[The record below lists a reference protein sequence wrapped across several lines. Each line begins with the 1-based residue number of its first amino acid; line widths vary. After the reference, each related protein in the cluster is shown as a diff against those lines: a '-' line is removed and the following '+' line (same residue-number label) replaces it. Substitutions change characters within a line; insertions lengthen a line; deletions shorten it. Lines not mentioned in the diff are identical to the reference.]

1 MAMPA
6 LPRSRRRGTARVSS
20 AHAAANDVGERPIMH
35 MAPATKQWTLDE
47 LHSLPDDG
55 NKYELIHGELFVT
68 PAPAPTHETILAR
81 LRRALEPYVVA
92 NDLGLVFSP
101 RSIVQIRGSEV
112 EPDLMVRTVPKP
124 LPRDWAKWPVP
135 ILVVEVNSPTT
146 RRRDNVQKRDFYLEI
161 GVPEYWIV
169 DPPAR
174 NVRTVKRNTADD
186 VVSEALFWEPP
197 GVNEPLRVDVRALFA
212 DVADDE

>member
-1 MAMPA
+1 
-6 LPRSRRRGTARVSS
+6 
-20 AHAAANDVGERPIMH
+20 MH
-35 MAPATKQWTLDE
+35 MAPATKHWTLDE

-101 RSIVQIRGSEV
+101 RSVVQVRGSEV
-112 EPDLMVRTVPKP
+112 EPDLMVRTAPKP

-135 ILVVEVNSPTT
+135 ILIVEVNSPTT
-146 RRRDNVQKRDFYLEI
+146 RRRDHMHKRDFYLEI
-161 GVPEYWIV
+161 GAPEFWIV
-169 DPPAR
+169 DPSAR
-174 NVRTVKRNTADD
+174 NVRVVRRDTADD
-186 VVSEALFWEPP
+186 IVSETLLWSPARTTA
-197 GVNEPLRVDVRALFA
+197 PLRIDVQALFA
-212 DVADDE
+212 GMVNEE